1 MCCLEECMSTL
12 MIYGLLPLFMKA
24 EPVLLT
30 ISFAKTVWKTYWQLL
45 YVHSN
50 LFTDTH
56 IIISFCTQA
65 LGNLP
70 SFVGFCPFI
79 CNVCD
84 LCNHRNPIYDCIVQN
99 LYDSLLLVNNFTW
112 VPRRQSQRFHW
123 IIVISNFEA
132 HEN

>member
-1 MCCLEECMSTL
+1 MSTL
-12 MIYGLLPLFMKA
+12 MIYGLFPLFMEA

-70 SFVGFCPFI
+70 SFVGFCHFI

-84 LCNHRNPIYDCIVQN
+84 LCNPQKSNIWLHSAK
-99 LYDSLLLVNNFTW
+99 SL
-112 VPRRQSQRFHW
+112 
-123 IIVISNFEA
+123 
-132 HEN
+132 

>member
-1 MCCLEECMSTL
+1 MSTL
-12 MIYGLLPLFMKA
+12 MIYGLFPLFMEA

-70 SFVGFCPFI
+70 SFVGFCHFI

-84 LCNHRNPIYDCIVQN
+84 LCNPQKFNIVQN

-112 VPRRQSQRFHW
+112 VLRRQSQCFH
-123 IIVISNFEA
+123 
-132 HEN
+132 